1 MELINGAK
9 KITIPDEIPIMPL
22 RNTVVF
28 PYQIIPLLIGR
39 EKSIDLI
46 KKAIETDKIIGLVAQ
61 RNSEN
66 DDPKHTDLFQYG
78 TVATIL
84 KMFDFPD
91 GNKHVVV
98 QGISRIKILEYTSH
112 DPYFYAKIKKL
123 DEKVDIN
130 VTIEALMVNLKNLV
144 QKAVDLSPYL
154 SSELG
159 VFILNSDD
167 PQRISDLVVSFLN
180 ISLEEKED
188 VLETTDV
195 KTRLEKVTLL
205 LNKEMQ
211 VLELGKKLQSE
222 IQGEIEK
229 TQRDYYLREQM
240 KAIQRELGEDDERTT
255 EIKEL
260 KSKIEK
266 SKMPKEVRTVAEKEL
281 DRLSKIP
288 PAAAEYTVART
299 YLDWLIETPWG
310 KNTKDNL
317 NITQAA
323 KILDEDHY
331 GLDKIKKEYW
341 NTLPSEN

>member
-159 VFILNSDD
+159 VFILNSVD
-167 PQRISDLVVSFLN
+167 
-180 ISLEEKED
+180 
-188 VLETTDV
+188 T
-195 KTRLEKVTLL
+195 
-205 LNKEMQ
+205 
-211 VLELGKKLQSE
+211 
-222 IQGEIEK
+222 
-229 TQRDYYLREQM
+229 
-240 KAIQRELGEDDERTT
+240 
-255 EIKEL
+255 
-260 KSKIEK
+260 KIIY
-266 SKMPKEVRTVAEKEL
+266 
-281 DRLSKIP
+281 DR
-288 PAAAEYTVART
+288 VF
-299 YLDWLIETPWG
+299 
-310 KNTKDNL
+310 
-317 NITQAA
+317 
-323 KILDEDHY
+323 
-331 GLDKIKKEYW
+331 
-341 NTLPSEN
+341 